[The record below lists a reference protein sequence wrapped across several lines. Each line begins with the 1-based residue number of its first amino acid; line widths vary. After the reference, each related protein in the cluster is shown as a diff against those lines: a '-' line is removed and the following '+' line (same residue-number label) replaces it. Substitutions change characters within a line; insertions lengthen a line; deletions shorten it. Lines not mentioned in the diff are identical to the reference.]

1 MLRSPGAFSG
11 GRTEPGSTSRT
22 TLAALALSLAIF
34 SCATVAPT
42 RARLDLGETRD
53 IVVLSTTDVHG
64 RVRGWDYYADSAETL
79 RGLTRAATIV
89 DSVRAANPGRVILL
103 DAGDLLQGNP
113 LAYVAARVAPERPSP
128 IVSAMNVMRYDA
140 AAIGNHEYN
149 YGVPYLRRA
158 VSQARFPFLSANTYR
173 ADGSHAFRPWA
184 IVERQGIKV
193 GIIGATTPGVMVWDA
208 ENVRGRVRLG
218 DIIPAVRSAVSEVKA
233 AGAHLVVV
241 TVHSGLAEP
250 SSYDTV
256 TTGVPS
262 ENVSARIARE
272 IQGIDLVVFGHSH
285 RETPELR
292 IGSTL
297 LVQPKN
303 WATSVGIAHLRVARS
318 GTGWRVADS
327 RGSVVQAAGHAEQAA
342 VAAVTDESH
351 RRTVAYANTAIG
363 STPVAWRGDSARLRD
378 TPLIDFILETQRKA
392 AGADLA
398 STAAFTLDASLDA
411 GPVTVA
417 ELAKLYPYDN
427 TLRAVRISGKQLRD
441 YLEFSSR
448 YYTSVEQSPAGSRPV
463 ADPAIPGYNFDIIAG
478 ADYTVDLTRPVG
490 SRITS
495 LTVKGRPVAER
506 DSFTL
511 ALNNYRQTGGGGYA
525 MLHGAPVVYDK
536 QQEIRQLLIDQ
547 VRTRRTIRPED
558 FFTQNWRLVYPGSA
572 TGTGAPSGAAAGEGE
587 RAGPL
592 AAGTPRLRIIA
603 TNDFHGALEPRAD
616 AGGVVR
622 GGAAYVAAVIDA
634 ARKECAPVCQ
644 TLLLDGGDMFQGTPA
659 SNLAFGKPVVDY
671 YNRMGYVAAA
681 LGNHEF
687 DWGTD
692 TLRARMR
699 DARYAILGAN
709 VRYTDGLDVP
719 WIRDDTLVTLGGT
732 KVGVIGIATVLTPS
746 TTRAA
751 NVRGLRFD
759 DPAPIVNARART
771 LRERGAEIVVV
782 IAHAGAFC
790 NSAGSGGCEGEI
802 IEFARKLTE
811 RVDAIVSGHTH
822 TLVDYAVNGI
832 PVVQARSSG
841 RAVAVI
847 DIPLENGK
855 RVTGGYEEVRDVV
868 ASAVAPDPQVAA
880 LVKDATESVAS
891 FVNRRVAEIAT
902 PLGRDG
908 AQYPLGNLIADAQRW
923 AGKGDVAI
931 MNNGGIR
938 ASLRAGTATYGSLF
952 EVQPFGNV
960 LYSLKMTG
968 SQLKEY
974 LERLVNRDELRAHVS
989 GVTIGYNPELPRG
1002 QRIVSLRLP
1011 AGRTLAEGA
1020 VYNVIV
1026 NDLLAT
1032 GDDNLGPPAG
1042 ARVTPL
1048 NITDL
1053 DALVGY
1059 LKKLPSPVRAP
1070 AEARIFIT
1078 Q

>member
-1 MLRSPGAFSG
+1 MNCRSALIVFSAGITQACASAAGTGAGNSAG
-11 GRTEPGSTSRT
+11 
-22 TLAALALSLAIF
+22 
-34 SCATVAPT
+34 
-42 RARLDLGETRD
+42 DTRD
-53 IVVLSTTDVHG
+53 IVIVSTTDVHG
-64 RVRGWDYYADSAETL
+64 RVRAWDYYADSAEKS

-89 DSVRAANPGRVILL
+89 DSVRAANPARVILL
-103 DAGDLLQGNP
+103 DAGDFLQGNP
-113 LAYVAARVAPERPSP
+113 FAYVAARVAPERPSP
-128 IVSAMNVMRYDA
+128 IVTAMNVMRYDA

-149 YGVPYLRRA
+149 YGVPYLERA
-158 VSQARFPFLSANTYR
+158 ISQARFPFLSANTYR
-173 ADGSHAFRPWA
+173 PNGSHAFRPWT
-184 IVERQGIKV
+184 IIQRQGVKV

-208 ENVRGRVRLG
+208 DNVRGRIRVG
-218 DIIPAVRSAVSEVKA
+218 DIVPAVRAAALEVKA
-233 AGAHLVVV
+233 AGADLVVV
-241 TVHSGLAEP
+241 TVHSGLDEP

-256 TTGVPS
+256 TTRVPS
-262 ENVSARIARE
+262 ENVAARIARE
-272 IQGIDLVVFGHSH
+272 IPGIDVVVYGHSH
-285 RETPELR
+285 KEMPQLK
-292 IGSTL
+292 IGTTL

-303 WATSVGIAHLRVARS
+303 WATSVGIGHLRVVRS
-318 GTGWRVADS
+318 GGGWRVADS
-327 RGSVVQAAGHAEQAA
+327 RSTVVQATGHAEQTSVLAA
-342 VAAVTDESH
+342 TDESH
-351 RRTVAYANTAIG
+351 RRTVAYANTPIG

-378 TPLIDFILETQRKA
+378 TPLIDFILETERKA

-398 STAAFTLDASLDA
+398 STAAFTLDGSLDA

-417 ELAKLYPYDN
+417 ELARLYPYDN
-427 TLRAVRISGKQLRD
+427 TLRAVKISGKQLRD

-448 YYTSVEQSPAGSRPV
+448 YYKSVEQTSTGTRPV
-463 ADPAIPGYNFDIIAG
+463 VDPGIPGYNFDIIAG
-478 ADYTVDLTRPVG
+478 ADYTIDLTRPVG

-547 VRTRRTIRPED
+547 VQTRRTIQPQD
-558 FFTQNWRLVYPGSA
+558 FFTQNWSLVYPGSA
-572 TGTGAPSGAAAGEGE
+572 AGGQAAGTAT
-587 RAGPL
+587 RARPL
-592 AAGTPRLRIIA
+592 AAGVPRLRIIA
-603 TNDFHGALEPRAD
+603 TNDFHGALEPRPD
-616 AGGVVR
+616 AGGVMR
-622 GGAAYVAAVIDA
+622 GGAAYVAAMIEA

-659 SNLAFGKPVVDY
+659 SNLAFGRPVVEY

-699 DARYAILGAN
+699 DAKYAILGAN
-709 VRYTDGLDVP
+709 VRYSDGRDVP
-719 WIRDDTLVTLGGT
+719 WIRDDTLVTIGST
-732 KVGVIGIATVLTPS
+732 KVGVIGFATVLTPT

-751 NVRGLRFD
+751 NVVGLRFD
-759 DPAPIVNARART
+759 DPAPVVSSRARA
-771 LRERGAEIVVV
+771 LRGRGADLIVV

-790 NSAGSGGCEGEI
+790 NSTGTAGCEGEI
-802 IEFARKLTE
+802 IEFAGKLTE

-822 TLVDYAVNGI
+822 SLVDYSADGVPI
-832 PVVQARSSG
+832 VQARSSG

-855 RVTGGYEEVRDVV
+855 PVAGAYEEVRDVV
-868 ASAVAPDPQVAA
+868 ASAIAPDPQIAA
-880 LVKDATESVAS
+880 LVKRATERVAP
-891 FVNRRVAEIAT
+891 FVNRRVTAIAAT
-902 PLGRDG
+902 LDREGT
-908 AQYPLGNLIADAQRW
+908 QYPLGNLIADAQRW
-923 AGKGDVAI
+923 AGKGDIAI

-938 ASLRAGTATYGSLF
+938 ANLGAGTATYGSLF

-989 GVTIGYNPELPRG
+989 GVSIGYNPELPRG
-1002 QRIVSLRLP
+1002 KRIVSLTFP

-1020 VYNVIV
+1020 IYNVIV
-1026 NDLLAT
+1026 NDFLAT
-1032 GDDNLGPPAG
+1032 GGDNLGPPTD
-1042 ARVTPL
+1042 ARMTPL
-1048 NITDL
+1048 NISDL

-1059 LKKLPSPVRAP
+1059 LQKLPAPVRAP
-1070 AEARIFIT
+1070 AESRIFIT

>member
-1 MLRSPGAFSG
+1 MNSLRP
-11 GRTEPGSTSRT
+11 
-22 TLAALALSLAIF
+22 LAIL
-34 SCATVAPT
+34 SAAIAPLACT
-42 RARLDLGETRD
+42 PAANTGTGNAPGDSRD
-53 IVVLSTTDVHG
+53 IVIVSTTDVHG

-89 DSVRAANPGRVILL
+89 DSVRSANPKRVILL

-113 LAYVAARVAPERPSP
+113 FAYVAARVAPERPSP
-128 IVSAMNVMRYDA
+128 IVAAMNVMRYDA
-140 AAIGNHEYN
+140 AAVGNHEYD
-149 YGVPYLRRA
+149 YGVPYLQRA

-173 ADGSHAFRPWA
+173 PDGTHLFRPWTV
-184 IVERQGIKV
+184 VERQGIKV

-208 ENVRGRVRLG
+208 DNVRGRVRLG
-218 DIIPAVRSAVSEVKA
+218 DIIPAVRAAVSEVKA
-233 AGAHLVVV
+233 AGANLTVV
-241 TVHSGLAEP
+241 TVHSGLDEP

-262 ENVSARIARE
+262 ENVAARIARE
-272 IQGIDLVVFGHSH
+272 IPGIDVIVYGHSNK
-285 RETPELR
+285 EVAQLK
-292 IGSTL
+292 IGTTL

-303 WATSVGIAHLRVARS
+303 WAQSVGIAHLQVMRS
-318 GTGWRVADS
+318 GRGWRVTDS
-327 RGSVVQAAGHAEQAA
+327 RSTTVQAAGHAEQRS
-342 VAAVTDESH
+342 VVAVTDESH
-351 RRTVAYANTAIG
+351 RRTVAYANTPIG
-363 STPVAWRGDSARLRD
+363 STPVAWRGDSARLQD
-378 TPLIDFILETQRKA
+378 TPLIDFILETERKA
-392 AGADLA
+392 TGADLA

-417 ELAKLYPYDN
+417 ELARLYPYDN
-427 TLRAVRISGKQLRD
+427 TLRAVKISGKQLRD

-448 YYTSVEQSPAGSRPV
+448 YYTSAQQTPTGSRPV
-463 ADPAIPGYNFDIIAG
+463 IDPAIPGYNFDIVAG
-478 ADYTVDLTRPVG
+478 ADYTIDLTRPVG

-495 LTVKGRPVAER
+495 LSVKGRPVAER

-511 ALNNYRQTGGGGYA
+511 ALNNHRQTGGGGYA

-547 VRTRRTIRPED
+547 VQTRRTIRPED
-558 FFTQNWRLVYPGSA
+558 FFTRNWRLVYPGS
-572 TGTGAPSGAAAGEGE
+572 GTPGAAASGEAP
-587 RAGPL
+587 RARPL
-592 AAGTPRLRIIA
+592 APGAPRLRIIA

-622 GGAAYVAAVIDA
+622 GGAAFVASMIEA
-634 ARKECAPVCQ
+634 ARKECAPACQ
-644 TLLLDGGDMFQGTPA
+644 TLLVDGGDMFQGTPA
-659 SNLAFGKPVVDY
+659 SNLAFGRPVVDY

-709 VRYTDGLDVP
+709 VRYTDGRDVP
-719 WIRDDTLVTLGGT
+719 WIRDDTLVTVGST
-732 KVGVIGIATVLTPS
+732 KVGVIGFATVETPT

-751 NVRGLRFD
+751 NVTGLRFD
-759 DPAPIVNARART
+759 DPSPIVSARAKA
-771 LRERGAEIVVV
+771 LRERGADVIVV

-790 NSAGSGGCEGEI
+790 NATGTGGCSGEI

-822 TLVDYAVNGI
+822 TLVDYVVNGI

-841 RAVAVI
+841 RAVALI

-855 RVTGGYEEVRDVV
+855 PVTGAYEEVRDVV
-868 ASAVAPDPQVAA
+868 DSAVAPDPQVAV
-880 LVKDATESVAS
+880 LVKAASDRVAS

-902 PLGRDG
+902 TLTREG

-923 AGKGDVAI
+923 AGKGDIAI

-938 ASLRAGTATYGSLF
+938 ANLRAGAATYGSLF
-952 EVQPFGNV
+952 EVQPFGNTLV
-960 LYSLKMTG
+960 SLKMTG
-968 SQLKEY
+968 AQLKEY
-974 LERLVNRDELRAHVS
+974 LEPLVNRDELRAHVS

-1002 QRIVSLRLP
+1002 KRIVSLTFP

-1026 NDLLAT
+1026 NDFLAT
-1032 GDDNLGPPAG
+1032 GGDNLGPPAG

-1048 NITDL
+1048 NVSDL
-1053 DALVGY
+1053 DALVRY

-1070 AEARIFIT
+1070 TEARIFIT